1 MHADFESLSI
11 YDRPC
16 DRNNQNLEGAHN
28 GAINLGKADIGGSSR
43 GSYNRWIATA
53 QKEEG
58 GFTNREYQINV
69 LKAPPKTK
77 DKKLVD
83 KDNAIESLVKK
94 HKSKEITLAELLQ
107 HYTLLTNEKV
117 LPRNLRHF
125 SSDF

>member
-1 MHADFESLSI
+1 MALVAESAADLFGEKFGDKTHPLQ
-11 YDRPC
+11 P
-16 DRNNQNLEGAHN
+16 
-28 GAINLGKADIGGSSR
+28 KA
-43 GSYNRWIATA
+43 
-53 QKEEG
+53 
-58 GFTNREYQINV
+58 
-69 LKAPPKTK
+69 KTK

-125 SSDF
+125 SSD